1 MGNYNFALKNLL
13 NWIYITLFFSL
24 QVRHMSDG
32 RKGFFARIVE
42 NVKQEMTVNPE
53 MKVCHREF

>member
-1 MGNYNFALKNLL
+1 
-13 NWIYITLFFSL
+13 
-24 QVRHMSDG
+24 MSDG

-53 MKVCHREF
+53 MKVRHPDFTAHQTLRLKLIYCDSGLTLAQNLL